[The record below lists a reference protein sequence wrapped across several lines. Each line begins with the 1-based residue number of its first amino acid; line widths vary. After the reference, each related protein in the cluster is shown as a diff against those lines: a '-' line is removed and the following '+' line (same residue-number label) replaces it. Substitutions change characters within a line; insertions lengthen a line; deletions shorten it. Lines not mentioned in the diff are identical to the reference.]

1 MHVNILLEG
10 MQTQPLKGN
19 YSTMMMKSQDETQ
32 PTAWRLGLAHATSN
46 GLWHVDTVASS
57 CNDDDDDDADLNAF
71 EWGLWKLLQANI
83 NNSLVF
89 YIRPICTSLSPSSR
103 RSLNAYAWNNIPIC
117 KS

>member
-57 CNDDDDDDADLNAF
+57 CNDDDDDDDLNAF
-71 EWGLWKLLQANI
+71 EWANI
-83 NNSLVF
+83 KKN
-89 YIRPICTSLSPSSR
+89 LSKTFLTR
-103 RSLNAYAWNNIPIC
+103 
-117 KS
+117 K